1 MALPEATIDIQPG
14 GIYEDCHGHPVL
26 CTENDG
32 DQLSGISLL
41 DGTWPR
47 GCSIACCAP
56 EKMTLEEAIRRR
68 EERGFATT
76 WRRASDISPS

>member
-1 MALPEATIDIQPG
+1 MDIQPG
-14 GIYEDCHGHPVL
+14 EFYWDCHGHPVL

-47 GCSIACCAP
+47 GCSIGCCAP
-56 EKMTLEEAIRRR
+56 EKLTLQDVIRLR
-68 EERGFATT
+68 EERGLPTT
-76 WRRASDISPS
+76 WERRGDSV